1 MIEPLS
7 LAEANAKLSVPIN
20 GVLTPFKKIPENLQR
35 YCRPLMFHR
44 EDAVFDLAYSG
55 SCFLFRHGKHHLQL
69 STKHQLRMDGG
80 DLKPEDACL
89 IIPVDEGHVGLSP
102 NGASRLLV
110 HNTDDLLPQDIL
122 LLEYERHRGRHD
134 LGPLFVG
141 LDLDQTR
148 TVSEVSPDSIRLA
161 FSIGY
166 PFARQAYE
174 PVFDDDWKA
183 TSLKVISRPQAL
195 IFDEKSFRPS
205 YEDSREAI
213 SAHPRY
219 GQDIG
224 DPNGWSGAPVFF
236 VWGDDNKDH
245 HLGFAGM
252 ITHGS
257 SHGGFML
264 YRAED
269 IRNFVNGAINTP
281 YPASVATP
289 DSHGMV

>member
-1 MIEPLS
+1 MTGPLS
-7 LAEANAKLSVPIN
+7 LPEVNAKLSVPIN
-20 GVLTPFKKIPENLQR
+20 GVLTPFVKVPESMQR

-55 SCFLFRHGKHHLQL
+55 SSFLFRHGGRFLQL

-89 IIPVDEGHVGLSP
+89 IIPEDEGHVGLSP

-122 LLEYERHRGRHD
+122 LLEYERHRGKHD
-134 LGPLFVG
+134 LASLFVSF
-141 LDLDQTR
+141 DLDQTR
-148 TVSEVSPDSIRLA
+148 TVSEVTPESIRLA
-161 FSIGY
+161 FGIGY
-166 PFARQAYE
+166 PFARQSYE
-174 PVFDDDWKA
+174 PVFDEEWNA
-183 TSLKVISRPQAL
+183 TGLNVISRPSVL

-219 GQDIG
+219 GQHLG
-224 DPNGWSGAPVFF
+224 NPNGWSGAPVFF
-236 VWGDDNKDH
+236 VWGNENNDH

-252 ITHGS
+252 ITHGNS
-257 SHGGFML
+257 LGGFML

-269 IRNFVNGAINTP
+269 IRDFVNGAIGTP
-281 YPASVATP
+281 YPTP
-289 DSHGMV
+289 VVTPNSQGKA